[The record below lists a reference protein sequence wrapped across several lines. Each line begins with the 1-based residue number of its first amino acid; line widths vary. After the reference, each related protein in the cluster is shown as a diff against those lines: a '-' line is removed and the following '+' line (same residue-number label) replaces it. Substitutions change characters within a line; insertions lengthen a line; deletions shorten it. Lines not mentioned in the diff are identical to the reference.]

1 MKGRL
6 AYIIHFLILF
16 AVLVLQ
22 SSPVIQKISV
32 AGAWPNMLFVLI
44 FVYALYFKESE
55 VIFYAFIFGSL
66 IDLVFGTVYGV
77 NALLLV
83 AFSCLFFWLNRFI
96 YSESCFTVFLY
107 ILVSSILFE
116 GVMYL
121 INLNSFSASGIAW
134 EMAGYCITKSVYS
147 AVFAIPVY
155 IIARKI
161 HFKKQEVRRP

>member
-22 SSPVIQKISV
+22 SSPIIRKISV

-44 FVYALYFKESE
+44 FIYALYFKDSE
-55 VIFYAFIFGSL
+55 VVFYAFIFGSV
-66 IDLVFGTVYGV
+66 IDLMFGTVYGI

-96 YSESCFTVFLY
+96 YSESSFTVFLY
-107 ILVSSILFE
+107 VTASSLLFE
-116 GVMYL
+116 GIMYI
-121 INLNSFSASGIAW
+121 INLNGFFECGIAL
-134 EMAGYCITKSVYS
+134 EMAGYCIAKSVYT
-147 AVFAIPVY
+147 AVFAVPVY
-155 IIARKI
+155 VIARKI